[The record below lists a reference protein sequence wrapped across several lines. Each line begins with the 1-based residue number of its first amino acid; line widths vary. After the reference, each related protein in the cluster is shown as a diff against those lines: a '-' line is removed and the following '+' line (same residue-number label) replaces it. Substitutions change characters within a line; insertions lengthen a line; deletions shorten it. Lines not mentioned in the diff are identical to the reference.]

1 MLEQHFETREEA
13 SRAAAQ
19 AIAALVMRR
28 LDGQYKASVVVSG
41 GTTPERCFAELA
53 KMELDWEHVSI
64 VLSDERWVP
73 PDGDDSNERLV
84 RETLLKGRA
93 ADAYLLPFYKEDS
106 NPEARSDEINQ
117 QIRNLPFPFACAL
130 IGMGEDGHFASL
142 FPDADNLEDGLDT
155 ESLHLSIPVTTG
167 SSPHARISLTLS
179 ALSRSDEI
187 ILLLFGDKKLE
198 VLEAAKQIDSDLPI
212 ARLLLQKRA
221 PVNVYWAP

>member
-1 MLEQHFETREEA
+1 MLEQHFDTREEA

-53 KMELDWEHVSI
+53 NMELDWEHVSI

-73 PDGDDSNERLV
+73 ADSDDSNERLV
-84 RETLLKGRA
+84 RETLLKGLA
-93 ADAYLLPFYKEDS
+93 ADAFLLPFYKEDS
-106 NPEARSDEINQ
+106 NPEERSDEINQ

-155 ESLHLSIPVTTG
+155 ESQHLAIPVTTA
-167 SSPHARISLTLS
+167 SSPHPRISVTLS

-187 ILLLFGDKKLE
+187 ILLIFGDKKLE
-198 VLEAAKQIDSDLPI
+198 VLEAAKQVDSELPI

>member
-1 MLEQHFETREEA
+1 MLEQHIETREEA
-13 SRAAAQ
+13 SHAAAQ

-41 GTTPERCFAELA
+41 GSTPERCFTDLA
-53 KMELDWEHVSI
+53 NMELDWEHVSI
-64 VLSDERWVP
+64 VLTDERWVP
-73 PDGDDSNERLV
+73 PDHDDSNEKLI

-93 ADAYLLPFYKEDS
+93 SDAYLLPFYEEGTD
-106 NPEARSDEINQ
+106 PVERSKALNQ

-130 IGMGEDGHFASL
+130 VGMGEDGHFASL
-142 FPDADNLEDGLDT
+142 FPDADTLEDGLDT
-155 ESLHLSIPVTTG
+155 ESLNLSIPVST
-167 SSPHARISLTLS
+167 SASPHPRISLTLS

-187 ILLLFGDKKLE
+187 ILLIFGDRKLE
-198 VLEAAKQIDSDLPI
+198 VLEAAKQVDSELPI